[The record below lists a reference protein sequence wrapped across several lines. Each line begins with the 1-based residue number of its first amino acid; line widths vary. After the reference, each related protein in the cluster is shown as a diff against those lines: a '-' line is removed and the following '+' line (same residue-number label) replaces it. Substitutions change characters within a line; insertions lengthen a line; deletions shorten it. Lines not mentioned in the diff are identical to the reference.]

1 MTRES
6 MEFDVVIVGGGPGGL
21 AAACRLM
28 QLSQKSG
35 HEISVC
41 VIEKGSEIGAH
52 ILSGAVFEPRAL
64 NELFPDW
71 RERGAPLNTPVTE
84 DDVYYLVN
92 DTNGIRVPSLLV
104 PKATHNHGNYAISLG
119 NLCRWLGEQ
128 AEALGVNIFP
138 GFAGAEVLYNADGSV
153 RGVATGD
160 MGVAADGSH
169 KPTYQAGYELI
180 GKYTIFAEGCRGN
193 LGKQLIKK
201 FDLDRGAATQH
212 YAIGL
217 KELWDLD
224 PEKHVPGKV
233 VHAMGWPLNHLP
245 RRIFRRIFV
254 SPRKFPGCRRLDHRS
269 RLQKSAPE
277 PVRRIPALQTSP
289 ADRQIPRGRQAR
301 LLRRARDRQRR
312 PAGVAEARLSG
323 RVADRRRRRFSEHAE
338 DQRQSHRDEVRDA
351 RGRSG
356 VRRAREW
363 RDRRHGTDRFPEAFK
378 NSWLYNELYEARNAG
393 PAIHK
398 FGTFFGSAFAWIDQ
412 TFFRGRAP
420 FTLSDPVPDYATLVK
435 AADAKRIDY
444 PKPDNVLSFD
454 KLSSVFLSNTN
465 HAEDQPCHLKLTDPT
480 IPIARNLPDYDEP
493 AQRYC
498 PAGGL
503 RSGDREW
510 VAAVSDQFAELRALQ
525 DLRHQG
531 SRAEHHVGGAGGDRR
546 AELSEHVVRR
556 LCSRVQRVSSSKNTP
571 LLHTPYDP
579 SGPVVASSA
588 SR

>member
-21 AAACRLM
+21 AAACRLK

-41 VIEKGSEIGAH
+41 LIEKGSEIGAH

-92 DTNGIRVPSLLV
+92 GTNGIRVPTLLV
-104 PKATHNHGNYAISLG
+104 PKATHNHGNYTISLG
-119 NLCRWLGEQ
+119 SLCRWLGEQ
-128 AEALGVNIFP
+128 AEAFGVNLFP
-138 GFAGAEVLYNADGSV
+138 GFAGSEVLYNADGSV

-193 LGKQLIKK
+193 LGKLLIKK

-224 PEKHVPGKV
+224 PDKHVPGKV
-233 VHAMGWPLNHLP
+233 VHTVGWPLNHFGGGFSGGFLYHLENSQAVVGLIIDLGYKNPHLSPFDEFQRFKHHPRIAKFLAGGKRVSYGARAIVKGGLP
-245 RRIFRRIFV
+245 ALPKLV
-254 SPRKFPGCRRLDHRS
+254 FPGGLLIGDDAGFLNMLKIKGSHTAI
-269 RLQKSAPE
+269 KSGMLA
-277 PVRRIPALQTSP
+277 
-289 ADRQIPRGRQAR
+289 
-301 LLRRARDRQRR
+301 
-312 PAGVAEARLSG
+312 AEA
-323 RVADRRRRRFSEHAE
+323 VY
-338 DQRQSHRDEVRDA
+338 DA
-351 RGRSG
+351 LANGATG
-356 VRRAREW
+356 
-363 RDRRHGTDRFPEAFK
+363 GTELTAFPEAFK
-378 NSWLYNELYEARNAG
+378 HSWLYNELYEARNAG
-393 PAIHK
+393 PAIHRL
-398 FGTFFGSAFAWIDQ
+398 GAFFGSAFAWMDQ
-412 TFFRGRAP
+412 TFLRGRAP
-420 FTLSDPVPDYATLVK
+420 FTLSDPVPDYATLIK
-435 AADAKRIDY
+435 AADAKPIDY
-444 PKPDNVLSFD
+444 PKADNVLSFD

-480 IPIARNLPDYDEP
+480 IPIARNLPEFDEP

-498 PAGGL
+498 PAGVYEVVVENGSP
-503 RSGDREW
+503 RFQINSQNCVHCKTCDIKDPAQNITW
-510 VAAVSDQFAELRALQ
+510 VVPE
-525 DLRHQG
+525 G
-531 SRAEHHVGGAGGDRR
+531 TGGP
-546 AELSEHVVRR
+546 
-556 LCSRVQRVSSSKNTP
+556 NYP
-571 LLHTPYDP
+571 NM
-579 SGPVVASSA
+579 
-588 SR
+588 